1 MTSQL
6 AEQRLDAVIKS
17 AQYLAALDPRQD
29 IWAEFGKIGL
39 HFLQSDLAVFAAP
52 RRNGRLVFHHCVG
65 IKNCSQ
71 LHTEASGVIHQVLE
85 SGFLA
90 TETLLLDTTYAV
102 VFLPLTVEGRTV
114 CVMALGKRGVA
125 TLDRELLNLYLAVAG
140 LFGSTLARLTS
151 QHRFFVMADNVPEM
165 LFQLVR
171 YPDGSLEFGYVSGGS
186 RTALELTPPDLL
198 SDPDR
203 FLSRLLPEE
212 RAEFEK
218 AVATAGGRLHR
229 IFRSMDA
236 DGKLRYLL
244 CNAMPS
250 WQEDGSIV
258 WDGALQDI
266 TEQHEMEEERKHYLL
281 RLERS
286 MEATI
291 EAIAS
296 TIEKRDPYT
305 AGHQRRVADLTRHLG
320 EEMDLPPDEIHGIAL
335 AASIHD
341 IGKIHIP
348 AEILSFPGELG
359 PIEYELVKT
368 HARIGYDILKI
379 TDFPWPVAEMVLQ
392 HHERMDGSGYPN
404 QLKGDQVLLGARII
418 AVADVVESIA
428 SFRPYRPARTIEDAM
443 DEIQSH
449 RGTLYDPA
457 VVDACL
463 RLFTEKHYRIAV
475 S

>member
-1 MTSQL
+1 MTPGL
-6 AEQRLDAVIKS
+6 AEQRLDAVIKT

-29 IWAEFGKIGL
+29 IWAEFGKITL

-52 RRNGRLVFHHCVG
+52 RRDGQLAFHHCVG
-65 IKNCSQ
+65 IGDCAQ
-71 LHTEASGVIHQVLE
+71 LQSAASRVIHQVLE

-90 TETLLLDTTYAV
+90 TETLHLDREYAV
-102 VFLPLTVEGRTV
+102 VFLPLNVEGRTV

-125 TLDRELLNLYLAVAG
+125 SLERELLNLYLAVAG

-171 YPDGSLEFGYVSGGS
+171 YPDGSLEFSYVSGGS
-186 RTALELTPPDLL
+186 RTALELSPPDLL
-198 SDPDR
+198 SDPER

-212 RAEFEK
+212 RAAFEA
-218 AVATAGGRLHR
+218 AVATAGGRLNR
-229 IFRSMDA
+229 VFRSLDA
-236 DGKLRYLL
+236 DGKTRYLL
-244 CNAMPS
+244 CNAMPG

-266 TEQHEMEEERKHYLL
+266 TEQHEMEEERKSYLL
-281 RLERS
+281 RLERN
-286 MEATI
+286 MEVTI

-305 AGHQRRVADLTRHLG
+305 AGHQRRVADLTRQLG
-320 EEMDLPPDEIHGIAL
+320 EEMGLPPDEIHGIAL

-404 QLKGDQVLLGARII
+404 QLRGDQLLLGARII

-428 SFRPYRPARTIEDAM
+428 SFRPYRPALTIEDAL
-443 DEIQSH
+443 DEIKTH

-463 RLFTEKHYRIAV
+463 RLFTKKNYRIAV
-475 S
+475 R